1 MKYANRIPR
10 ERGLI
15 THLCQ
20 RALGHIFFL
29 DFLFLCFPRRSR
41 DLRRLGNWRFEGGD
55 HPHSNPPPHDWL
67 HHLFISQLELD
78 GEGELTGRSDWGLGV
93 SRHISRHASA
103 ASPASPAPRH
113 LRSNPRGSIFSFFL
127 PIFFSLLKF
136 LNLMET
142 GIFIHFL
149 LIFFFLISSASLVI
163 GFHLIGLNWSRVICW
178 IRFDWVY
185 LLLLYNSFHFFFCA
199 WSDWVRAVFSF
210 WMQCGVAPATLS
222 VF

>member
-41 DLRRLGNWRFEGGD
+41 DLHRLGNWRFEGGD

-103 ASPASPAPRH
+103 ASAASAASPAPRH

-127 PIFFSLLKF
+127 PIFFPFEISQF
-136 LNLMET
+136 N
-142 GIFIHFL
+142 GNRNIYSFSSN
-149 LIFFFLISSASLVI
+149 FFFSNLFSVV
-163 GFHLIGLNWSRVICW
+163 GNWIP
-178 IRFDWVY
+178 FDWIELKPRH
-185 LLLLYNSFHFFFCA
+185 LLNSI
-199 WSDWVRAVFSF
+199 W
-210 WMQCGVAPATLS
+210 LS
-222 VF
+222 IFVVVV